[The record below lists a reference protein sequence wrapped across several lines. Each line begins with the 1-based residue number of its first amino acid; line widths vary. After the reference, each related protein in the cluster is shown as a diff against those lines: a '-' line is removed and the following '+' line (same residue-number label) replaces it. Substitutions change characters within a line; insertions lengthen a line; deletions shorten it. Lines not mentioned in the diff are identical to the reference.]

1 MFSVPLADTRLISWK
16 NFCSVYLLERYWLLL
31 SISSCDFCV
40 CSCIYFEVASKSIWF
55 TSLKFL
61 TWEVRHWSKA
71 SWRPCLS
78 LGSFEVVSWSY
89 SRIGFSILGT
99 GCNYISLPGVSSSWR
114 VVCGEASACYCWFSS
129 GARSCGATGRSSPC
143 ITCWA
148 EVGSGATIIF
158 VCLLI
163 CTASSPEACNVDLKF
178 SSYDTV
184 LDLVIGTSTAKIL
197 VLEVDSSN
205 SPSRSVGT
213 VGILAGFMV
222 CNFLIGC
229 FISNAAF
236 ADSAFFFFL
245 VEVDFKKY
253 FSTNCAISSYDIVR
267 FPSKSAFLNHSFNS
281 SSVIE
286 IYDIFAFF
294 K

>member
-1 MFSVPLADTRLISWK
+1 M
-16 NFCSVYLLERYWLLL
+16 
-31 SISSCDFCV
+31 
-40 CSCIYFEVASKSIWF
+40 
-55 TSLKFL
+55 

-71 SWRPCLS
+71 SWRPYLS
-78 LGSFEVVSWSY
+78 FGNLEEVSWSY
-89 SRIGFSILGT
+89 SRMGFSMLGT

-114 VVCGEASACYCWFSS
+114 VVGEASASCCW
-129 GARSCGATGRSSPC
+129 ARSCGATCRSPPC

-148 EVGSGATIIF
+148 EVGSGAAMIF

-163 CTASSPEACNVDLKF
+163 WTASSPEACSVDLKF

-205 SPSRSVGT
+205 SSSRSVGT

-222 CNFLIGC
+222 CNFFGGC
-229 FISNAAF
+229 FISNEAF
-236 ADSAFFFFL
+236 ADSVFFFFL
-245 VEVDFKKY
+245 VEVDFKKN
-253 FSTNCAISSYDIVR
+253 FSTNWAISSYDIVR

-281 SSVIE
+281 SPVIE
-286 IYDIFAFF
+286 IYDIFACF

>member
-16 NFCSVYLLERYWLLL
+16 NFCSVCLLERYWLLL
-31 SISSCDFCV
+31 SISSWDFWV
-40 CSCIYFEVASKSIWF
+40 CSYIYFEVASKSIKF
-55 TSLKFL
+55 TSLKFF
-61 TWEVRHWSKA
+61 TCDVRHWSKA
-71 SWRPCLS
+71 SWRLCLS
-78 LGSFEVVSWSY
+78 LRNLEEWPTSWSY
-89 SRIGFSILGT
+89 SRMGFSMLGT

-114 VVCGEASACYCWFSS
+114 VGWGEASACCCCFGSE
-129 GARSCGATGRSSPC
+129 ARSCGATGRTSPC
-143 ITCWA
+143 ITCWP
-148 EVGSGATIIF
+148 EVGSAATMTF

-163 CTASSPEACNVDLKF
+163 WTASSPEACNVDLKF

-197 VLEVDSSN
+197 VLEVDSSK
-205 SPSRSVGT
+205 SSSRSVGT
-213 VGILAGFMV
+213 VGILGGFMV

-245 VEVDFKKY
+245 VEIDFKKY

-281 SSVIE
+281 SSVI
-286 IYDIFAFF
+286 
-294 K
+294 